1 MQGAT
6 YPSFGSAPHGP
17 NTSSTH
23 IVLYRDT
30 VKNKKLRDALV
41 EVAEE
46 AGATSGVDKSIGAL
60 LYEVAVKVSDA

>member
-1 MQGAT
+1 M
-6 YPSFGSAPHGP
+6 
-17 NTSSTH
+17 
-23 IVLYRDT
+23 LYRDT